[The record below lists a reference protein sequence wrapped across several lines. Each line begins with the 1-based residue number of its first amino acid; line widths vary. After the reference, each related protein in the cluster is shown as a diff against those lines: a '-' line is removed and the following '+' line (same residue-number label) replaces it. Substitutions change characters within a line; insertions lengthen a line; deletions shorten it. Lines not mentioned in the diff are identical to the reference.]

1 MANHNKKTD
10 EAKRPSIDEDE
21 TESTIV
27 IKVRGEDSF
36 KPKGEDFLVC
46 IYGGPVG
53 RRFSLGKS
61 PTVIGRGR
69 QCEISI
75 QQGTVSRTHAQ
86 ISGVCGRR
94 IVQDLGSTNGIFVN
108 GSSTPAHQLECGDL
122 LKVGEVIFKYLAGDN
137 IESAYHE
144 EIYRLAIED
153 GLTQLPN
160 KRYLMQFLG
169 REMARVQR
177 YERPICLM
185 MIDVDH
191 FKSIN
196 DTYGHLAGDD
206 VLSDLANLLKP
217 RIRKDECLARYG
229 GEEFTIVMPET
240 QLKGAKLFAEIMRE
254 SVENHE
260 FSFDGQT
267 IPVTVSIGVARNSD
281 AADTPEKL
289 IAAADELL
297 YQAKSAGRNRVV
309 SADDPEP

>member
-1 MANHNKKTD
+1 MGKANKRTD
-10 EAKRPSIDEDE
+10 EANVVDFHEEE

-27 IKVRGEDSF
+27 IKVRGDDGF

-46 IYGGPVG
+46 IYGGPIG
-53 RRFSLGKS
+53 RRYSLSKN
-61 PTVIGRGR
+61 PTLIGRGR

-86 ISGVCGRR
+86 VTGTTGKRLVS
-94 IVQDLGSTNGIFVN
+94 DLGSTNGIFVN
-108 GSSTPAHQLECGDL
+108 SVSRPVHELVCGDL
-122 LKVGEVIFKYLAGDN
+122 LKIGEVIFKYLAGDD

-160 KRYLMQFLG
+160 KRYLLQFLE
-169 REMARVQR
+169 REMARTKR
-177 YERPICLM
+177 YERPISLM

-206 VLSDLANLLKP
+206 VLSELANLLKP

-229 GEEFTIVMPET
+229 GEEFTVVMPET
-240 QLKGAKLFAEIMRE
+240 MLRGASQFAEILRA
-254 SVENHE
+254 SVEEHD
-260 FSFDGQT
+260 FSFDGEH
-267 IPVTVSIGVARNSD
+267 ISVTVSIGVARNTDD
-281 AADTPEKL
+281 AASPDKL
-289 IAAADELL
+289 LARADDCL
-297 YQAKSAGRNRVV
+297 YKAKRNGRNQVV
-309 SADDPEP
+309 SYDPT